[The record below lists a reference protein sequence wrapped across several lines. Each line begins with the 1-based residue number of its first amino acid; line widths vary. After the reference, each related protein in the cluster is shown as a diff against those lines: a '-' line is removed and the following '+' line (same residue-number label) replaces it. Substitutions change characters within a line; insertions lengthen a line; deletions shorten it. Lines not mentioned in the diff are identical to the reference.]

1 MEDNIMTKTLY
12 FALLGLCVFFLGA
25 TYCQLK
31 VLNHSLKVKQQRQQ
45 LQQALGEN
53 QEQLAFQSKLL
64 SQVFGYVPSNSFSTP
79 VTVTA
84 YSARPQETNSEP
96 WFTAD
101 MTPSRVGLLAVS
113 RDLLYEIGLQYGQTV
128 ILEGLG
134 VFKVRDTMN
143 ERFRRR
149 VDILMAHHKAA
160 KLFGK
165 REAVLRWVN

>member
-1 MEDNIMTKTLY
+1 MISKAIYYSVLGFCLVLLGFAFCQIKLLNH
-12 FALLGLCVFFLGA
+12 ALLL
-25 TYCQLK
+25 
-31 VLNHSLKVKQQRQQ
+31 KQQRQEMQ
-45 LQQALGEN
+45 KELGVNE
-53 QEQLAFQSKLL
+53 QQLAFQAKLL
-64 SQVFGYVPSNSFSTP
+64 AEVFGYIPSNSFSTP

-113 RDLLYEIGLQYGQTV
+113 RDLLYEVGLQYGQTV

-165 REAVLRWVN
+165 REATLRWVN